1 MVSERIVELRNIS
14 KRFDLREGAVI
25 NNLSLDVYRG
35 ELLALL
41 GPSGCGKTTTLRLMA
56 GFETP
61 DTGTIRIADHEVAGE
76 KTWVPP
82 EKRGVGVVFQEYAL
96 FPHYTVA
103 ENVAFGLHR
112 MPRPDRGKR
121 VSDVLDLVGMGALGK
136 RYPFE
141 LSGGQQQRVAL
152 ARALAPRPVVVLL
165 DEPFSNLDADLRVQ
179 MRDEVKQILRESN
192 STAIFVTH
200 DQQEALALGDRVA
213 IMYKGHLEQVDEPA
227 RVFHTPAT
235 RFVADFLGLADF
247 LPGRTTVQG
256 LDTEIGF
263 IAQPTPF
270 QPGRQLEVMVR
281 PHDIR
286 VKLDTSGNG
295 NIIRHDFFGAEH
307 LYRVQLD
314 SGQWVHSTQPH
325 TVMLPVGS
333 RVQVTC
339 EAGHTLTCFED
350 NHAVICPPDCEL
362 PILTHPRAVVPRA

>member
-1 MVSERIVELRNIS
+1 MSERIVELRNIS
-14 KRFDLREGAVI
+14 KRFDQRDGAVI

-35 ELLALL
+35 EVLALL

-61 DTGTIRIADHEVAGE
+61 DTGSIRIDGNEVAGD
-76 KTWVPP
+76 KAWLPP

-96 FPHYTVA
+96 FPHYTVT
-103 ENVAFGLHR
+103 ENVAFGLHKMAR
-112 MPRPDRGKR
+112 SERSKR
-121 VSDVLDLVGMGALGK
+121 AQEVLDLVGMGELGK
-136 RYPFE
+136 RYPYE

-179 MRDEVKQILRESN
+179 MRDEVKRILRESN

-213 IMYKGHLEQVDEPA
+213 IMYKGQLEQVDDPS

-247 LPGRTTVQG
+247 LPGRTSVQG

-270 QPGRQLEVMVR
+270 LPGRTLDVMVR
-281 PHDIR
+281 PHDIGLS
-286 VKLDTSGNG
+286 LDTGGNG
-295 NIIRHDFFGAEH
+295 TIIRHDFFGADY

-314 SGQWVHSTQPH
+314 SGQWIHSSQPH

-333 RVQVTC
+333 RVRVSC
-339 EAGHTLTCFED
+339 RAGHTLTCFED

-362 PILTHPRAVVPRA
+362 PILTHPRAVAARP